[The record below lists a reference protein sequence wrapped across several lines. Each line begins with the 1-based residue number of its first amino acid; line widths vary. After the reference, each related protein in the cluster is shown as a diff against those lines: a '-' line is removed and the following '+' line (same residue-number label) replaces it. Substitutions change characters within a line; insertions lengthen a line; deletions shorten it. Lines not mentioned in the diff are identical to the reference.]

1 MLKILH
7 IISGLKNG
15 GAENTLYKICKYDLA
30 NKHTIISLG
39 GIQDKYFKILKDLN
53 IELYTIKLKFFS
65 FLFDFFLII
74 NLIKKKNPH
83 IIQTWLP
90 HADLLG
96 GIAAR
101 LAGNKNIVW
110 NFRYSKIINTN
121 LKFYFLTKML
131 CKFSFIIPKSIIC
144 NSKNSIKDHIQLGFN
159 KKKFYFIPNG
169 FDTSHLKAD
178 KKKKLL
184 FRKKNKIHNFIPII
198 GHVGRYS
205 KMKDHDNLLNSL
217 KILKL
222 KKLKFICVLVGP
234 NIDKKNK
241 SLIQK
246 VKENKLEKYV
256 RLLGETNDISLVMNG
271 IDICLLTSKDS
282 EGFPNVLAEAMSCK
296 TPCISTNIGDASYIL
311 GKTGWIVQKQNPQKI
326 ANAIEEAIIEIKTQS
341 FKKRANLSRERIK
354 KKFNI
359 NKMIS
364 SYVKL
369 WNKVY
374 QLR

>member
-178 KKKKLL
+178 KKKNY
-184 FRKKNKIHNFIPII
+184 F
-198 GHVGRYS
+198 
-205 KMKDHDNLLNSL
+205 
-217 KILKL
+217 
-222 KKLKFICVLVGP
+222 
-234 NIDKKNK
+234 
-241 SLIQK
+241 
-246 VKENKLEKYV
+246 LEKKIKYII
-256 RLLGETNDISLVMNG
+256 LYQSL
-271 IDICLLTSKDS
+271 
-282 EGFPNVLAEAMSCK
+282 AM
-296 TPCISTNIGDASYIL
+296 
-311 GKTGWIVQKQNPQKI
+311 
-326 ANAIEEAIIEIKTQS
+326 
-341 FKKRANLSRERIK
+341 
-354 KKFNI
+354 
-359 NKMIS
+359 
-364 SYVKL
+364 
-369 WNKVY
+369 
-374 QLR
+374 